1 MRRPGSDPH
10 RGSDPAPPRRSRRE
24 RWVAAA
30 WIVGVWIFVA
40 LLQAT
45 QRYLRGREF
54 EPSAWSFG
62 SALGDNLFVAAL
74 WAAATPLVMRIARR
88 YPFPGRSVPVLLA
101 VHIPASAAVALL
113 HTFVSH
119 VVYKVTFAPGVS
131 WNDLLA
137 NWLQS
142 AVVTGPTRI
151 ATYLQIVGVTWGLD
165 DYRAWR
171 EGEIRASH
179 LQAQLARE
187 RLEAL
192 KLQLHPAFLFQTLAL
207 LRSTIR
213 RDPRAAARTIVDL
226 GELLRLSLKNGGQ
239 RLVRLAEELR
249 YADLYLRI
257 ESTRLERELGLR
269 LLVPREILDA
279 SVPSLVLQP
288 LVEAAV
294 AAAHPAPVRVEVSA
308 SRDGERVTLRVRADP
323 GGGVAGARPMTPV
336 PAIAGGSGDA
346 IARAGRRLDLEY
358 PGDHRLEWSSLACEV
373 VVEIP
378 FAPLAGGDAAGVDPG
393 RMAPRI
399 A

>member
-1 MRRPGSDPH
+1 MEVSPGSDP
-10 RGSDPAPPRRSRRE
+10 RRRRE
-24 RWVAAA
+24 RWIAAA
-30 WIVGVWIFVA
+30 WIVGVWSFVA
-40 LLQAT
+40 VLQAT
-45 QRYLRGREF
+45 QRYLRGREL
-54 EPSAWSFG
+54 EPNVWSFG
-62 SALGDNLFVAAL
+62 TALGENLFIAAL

-88 YPFPGRSVPVLLA
+88 YPFPGRSLPVLLA
-101 VHIPASAAVALL
+101 VHLPASAAVALL

-119 VVYKVTFAPGVS
+119 AVYKLTLAPGVS
-131 WNDLLA
+131 WSELFT
-137 NWLQS
+137 NWFQS

-192 KLQLHPAFLFQTLAL
+192 KLQLHPAFLFQTLGL

-239 RLVRLAEELR
+239 RLVRLSEELR

-257 ESTRLERELGLR
+257 ESTRLERDLTLR

-279 SVPSLVLQP
+279 AVPSLVLQP
-288 LVEAAV
+288 LVEATV
-294 AAAHPAPVRVEVSA
+294 AAAHPAPVRVEISA
-308 SRDGERVTLRVRADP
+308 SREGERVTLRLRADS
-323 GGGVAGARPMTPV
+323 GAYERAGAGRLTV
-336 PAIAGGSGDA
+336 SHAVAASSGDA

-358 PGDHRLEWSSLACEV
+358 PGDHRLEWSSLACEAI
-373 VVEIP
+373 VEIP
-378 FAPLAGGDAAGVDPG
+378 FSPLAVGDAAGAVDPG

>member
-1 MRRPGSDPH
+1 MS
-10 RGSDPAPPRRSRRE
+10 RSRRE
-24 RWVAAA
+24 RWIAAA
-30 WIVGVWIFVA
+30 WIVGVWSFVA
-40 LLQAT
+40 VLQAT
-45 QRYLRGREF
+45 QRYLRGREL
-54 EPSAWSFG
+54 EPNAWSFG
-62 SALGDNLFVAAL
+62 TALGDNLFVAAL
-74 WAAATPLVMRIARR
+74 WAAATPLVMRLARR
-88 YPFPGRSVPVLLA
+88 YPFPGRSWPVLLA
-101 VHIPASAAVALL
+101 VHLPASAAVALL

-119 VVYKVTFAPGVS
+119 AVYKLTFAPGVAWS
-131 WNDLLA
+131 EIFT
-137 NWLQS
+137 NWLAS

-192 KLQLHPAFLFQTLAL
+192 KLQLHPAFLFQTLGL
-207 LRSTIR
+207 LRATIR

-239 RLVRLAEELR
+239 RLVRLSEELR

-257 ESTRLERELGLR
+257 ESTRLERDLGLR

-279 SVPSLVLQP
+279 AVPSLVLQP

-294 AAAHPAPVRVEVSA
+294 GAAHPAAVRVEVSA
-308 SRDGERVTLRVRADP
+308 SREGNRVTLRVRAD
-323 GGGVAGARPMTPV
+323 
-336 PAIAGGSGDA
+336 SGDAGRAKASPHAPQSALAGTSGGA
-346 IARAGRRLDLEY
+346 IARAERRLDLEY
-358 PGDHRLEWSSLACEV
+358 PGDHRLEWSSLAGEA

-378 FAPLAGGDAAGVDPG
+378 FSPLAGGEPGGGVDAG